1 MTSFKRD
8 YPDMPALMGGGS
20 GGDDPGFTP
29 VRSIDRRVVGEI
41 IQRIPA
47 DHYLLVLRSHE
58 LGGARWRR
66 CLIGDLS
73 GPSVVQAIADGS
85 MCLCL
90 RDIGEVLRQRLGSFG
105 FRFPE
110 ATMAGER
117 ISHGLVVASG
127 GLELTLTDRVGSG
140 MLHPL
145 EGSVRLSF
153 AEGAVRSG
161 EAAMEWAVDIGGG
174 RDFHWRSAR
183 PRRFETGPEMAVV
196 LTRAVLPPI
205 AATRPWRLDHLLDA
219 GLARATA
226 LGRRMFGAPERWATS
241 LIGTAP
247 IGGEPCEE
255 ILPDHADFRL
265 VRRPSRHF
273 APR

>member
-8 YPDMPALMGGGS
+8 YPDMPTLMGGGQ
-20 GGDDPGFTP
+20 GGDDPGFSP
-29 VRSIDRRVVGEI
+29 MRSLDRRVVGEI

-47 DHYLLVLRSHE
+47 DHYLLVVRSHE
-58 LGGARWRR
+58 LGGTRWRR
-66 CLIGDLS
+66 CEIGDLN
-73 GPSVVQAIADGS
+73 GPGVVQAIADGS

-90 RDIGEVLRQRLGSFG
+90 RDIGDVLRHRLGSLG
-105 FRFPE
+105 FSFPE

-145 EGSVRLSF
+145 EGSVRLTF
-153 AEGAVRSG
+153 VEGAKRLG
-161 EAAMEWAVDIGGG
+161 DAPAEWAVDIGSG
-174 RDFHWRSAR
+174 RDFHWRAGR
-183 PRRFETGPEMAVV
+183 PRRFETGPEMTVV
-196 LTRAVLPPI
+196 LTRAVLPPT
-205 AATRPWRLDHLLDA
+205 AAPRPWRLDHLLDA
-219 GLARATA
+219 GVERVSA
-226 LGRRMFGAPERWATS
+226 LVGRVFGPPERWATS

-247 IGGEPCEE
+247 IGGVPAEE
-255 ILPDHADFRL
+255 TLPDQAEYRL